1 MFRVLDS
8 TLMASGS
15 IAEEMV
21 RFAEREVS
29 DAKDSQCKLLWSLL
43 GTLNFGIISTYW
55 GSTGP
60 SLGYPKYRDYRDYIG
75 VLWG

>member
-1 MFRVLDS
+1 MFRVLDF

-29 DAKDSQCKLLWSLL
+29 DANDSQCKLLWSL
-43 GTLNFGIISTYW
+43 F
-55 GSTGP
+55 
-60 SLGYPKYRDYRDYIG
+60 GYPKSRDYRDYIG
-75 VLWG
+75 VLWVLFGLP